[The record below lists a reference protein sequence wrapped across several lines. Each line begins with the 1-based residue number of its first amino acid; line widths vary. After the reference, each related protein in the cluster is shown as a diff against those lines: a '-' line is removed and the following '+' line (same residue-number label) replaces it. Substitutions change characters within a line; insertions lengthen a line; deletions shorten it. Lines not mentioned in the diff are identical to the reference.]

1 MQLAGASARW
11 QGLEARPKG
20 KSSPQS
26 SRRGRWAGSIELPH
40 TWSGG
45 TSGLAARSPTDACLL
60 SKPTRLHRRVVC
72 QRHAGTPTSRARSA
86 VIGVETAY
94 RAHRERRVVLPRG
107 ILLEDG
113 VRAAPDRMGWI
124 SGAITWVLG
133 LLSQELASVW
143 EIHARR
149 STSVEKLFAE
159 QAHGRAG
166 LTRAS
171 G

>member
-26 SRRGRWAGSIELPH
+26 TRGGRWAGSIELPH

-45 TSGLAARSPTDACLL
+45 TSGLAAHSPTDACLL

-94 RAHRERRVVLPRG
+94 HAHRERRVVLPRG

>member
-1 MQLAGASARW
+1 MPFGVSPRASVATQYLSGTLAS
-11 QGLEARPKG
+11 
-20 KSSPQS
+20 
-26 SRRGRWAGSIELPH
+26 
-40 TWSGG
+40 T
-45 TSGLAARSPTDACLL
+45 
-60 SKPTRLHRRVVC
+60 
-72 QRHAGTPTSRARSA
+72 
-86 VIGVETAY
+86 GVEAAQ
-94 RAHRERRVVLPRG
+94 RAHQEHRVVLLREN
-107 ILLEDG
+107 LLENG
-113 VRAAPDRMGWI
+113 VRAAPDCMGWI
-124 SGAITWVLG
+124 SGTITWVLG

>member
-1 MQLAGASARW
+1 M
-11 QGLEARPKG
+11 
-20 KSSPQS
+20 
-26 SRRGRWAGSIELPH
+26 
-40 TWSGG
+40 
-45 TSGLAARSPTDACLL
+45 
-60 SKPTRLHRRVVC
+60 
-72 QRHAGTPTSRARSA
+72 
-86 VIGVETAY
+86 
-94 RAHRERRVVLPRG
+94 LPRG

-171 G
+171 GYWAGFLGIVGLALPSTLMTSCGL

>member
-1 MQLAGASARW
+1 MELAGASARW

-60 SKPTRLHRRVVC
+60 SNSTRLHRRVVR

>member
-45 TSGLAARSPTDACLL
+45 TSGLAAHSPTDACLL

-94 RAHRERRVVLPRG
+94 HAHRERRVVLPRG

-143 EIHARR
+143 EIHARH